1 MSQNQNQNQNQ
12 EHPQLP
18 PSNSV
23 SSETPE
29 LEKIFKEALGL
40 HQRGLLE
47 EARCLYQSVLEHLP
61 NHAGCLHLLGLVA
74 YQSSQFEEAA
84 SFISRAI
91 AQNPTE
97 AKFYADR
104 GVAYRKLKKVDL
116 ALKDYEKAQ
125 ELAPSFAQVHVYK
138 ANLYKE
144 TGDLVN
150 AAKSFEQA
158 CIIHPQDAK
167 TRFSLGNVEQTL
179 GFHGKA
185 SISFE
190 MAVALEP
197 TFADAYNNLG
207 VSLRALKELDKAALC
222 FEKAI
227 ELNPNSHAPHN
238 NLGLTYHDMRRFD
251 SAIESYKKA
260 VAIYPEY
267 FAAHNNLGQACISM
281 GQYQRATEY
290 LTRALQIQNAPEAY
304 TNRANAYA
312 SLLEFEKAL
321 EDLQSALSLDPEFR
335 LAHVNRSMLRLLL
348 GQFEAGW
355 PEYEWRLH
363 ESSVLKKAH
372 LNGKPRWHGTESL
385 QGKTILLTR
394 EQGFGDTLQFCR
406 YAQKVKSLG
415 ARVLLEVQKP
425 LHGLL
430 SALTGADAVYAD
442 GEVAEPFDY
451 FCPLLSLPLA
461 LGTNANNIPSGIA
474 DSFASNLSNNITSNS
489 TSNIPYLHADEQ
501 TIGKWREILGKPS
514 GKRIGLVFSGSP
526 THLNDANRSIEAKH
540 LIESLP
546 AGLEYICLQRELR
559 AEDEKTLEGAGVKFF
574 GEHIENFADTAALA
588 QLMNLVISV
597 DTSVAHLSGALGKP
611 TWVLLPALPDWRWML
626 QSSTTPWYSSVKLY
640 RQGKDRSWLP
650 VLEKVALDLKS
661 EFGLEQSKA
670 SQTVQE
676 GSFEHGLAL
685 HQNGQLAEAVKIYEQ
700 VLSQNSEHIQALH
713 FLGVIAYQNQNPTLA
728 VKLIGQSISLKPDYA
743 EAHCHLGLSFQSLEL
758 FDKAL
763 ESFDKAISINPN
775 FAQAHNNMGVVLQKL
790 KRFEDSCES
799 FRQAIRLEP
808 RTAGPHFNLANSLK
822 QVAQLP
828 QAIESYEKA
837 IEMEPS
843 YAQAYNN
850 KGVVL
855 KELGQLQR
863 AAISFV
869 RAYEIRPDY
878 AEAFNNHG
886 NTLKEL
892 GLHKDALE
900 SFEAAIKIRP
910 DLAEAYN
917 NKGFV
922 LQELERFEQALACY
936 DKAIEFKP
944 DFAQA
949 HGNRGNSLKKLS
961 RFEEALA
968 CYERAISLKPDYAEA
983 FYNMGVVNTELL
995 RLLEA
1000 SACYDKAISIDAS
1013 SVIVYRNR
1021 AMVNLMQGQFEGGW
1035 QDYEWRWKQSDVLPK
1050 LRQFD
1055 KPLWLGKE
1063 SLQKK
1068 TILIYAEQG
1077 LGDTIQFCRY
1087 AKSLAQLG
1095 CKVILEV
1102 PPSLMRLLHG
1112 LEGVFKLVSSE
1123 RLPGESALPHF
1134 DFHCPI
1140 MSLPLA
1146 FKTDLSSIP
1155 SPTPYLKGLEEK
1167 KVQWHGKLGAKSKK
1181 RIGLVWSGSTGHGND
1196 KSRSMG
1202 LRQMLEGL
1210 PAQFEYVS
1218 LQKEV
1223 REVDEHYLKQSGI
1236 KHFGAELEDFVD
1248 TAALCELMDVVI
1260 CVDTSVAH
1268 LSGALG
1274 CKTFIVLPYV
1284 PDWRWLVGRSDCPWY
1299 ESVKLFRQSSSRS
1312 WDSVLASLANDLLS
1326 HNG

>member
-1 MSQNQNQNQNQ
+1 
-12 EHPQLP
+12 
-18 PSNSV
+18 
-23 SSETPE
+23 
-29 LEKIFKEALGL
+29 
-40 HQRGLLE
+40 
-47 EARCLYQSVLEHLP
+47 
-61 NHAGCLHLLGLVA
+61 
-74 YQSSQFEEAA
+74 
-84 SFISRAI
+84 
-91 AQNPTE
+91 
-97 AKFYADR
+97 
-104 GVAYRKLKKVDL
+104 
-116 ALKDYEKAQ
+116 
-125 ELAPSFAQVHVYK
+125 
-138 ANLYKE
+138 
-144 TGDLVN
+144 
-150 AAKSFEQA
+150 
-158 CIIHPQDAK
+158 
-167 TRFSLGNVEQTL
+167 
-179 GFHGKA
+179 
-185 SISFE
+185 
-190 MAVALEP
+190 
-197 TFADAYNNLG
+197 
-207 VSLRALKELDKAALC
+207 
-222 FEKAI
+222 
-227 ELNPNSHAPHN
+227 
-238 NLGLTYHDMRRFD
+238 
-251 SAIESYKKA
+251 
-260 VAIYPEY
+260 
-267 FAAHNNLGQACISM
+267 
-281 GQYQRATEY
+281 
-290 LTRALQIQNAPEAY
+290 
-304 TNRANAYA
+304 
-312 SLLEFEKAL
+312 
-321 EDLQSALSLDPEFR
+321 
-335 LAHVNRSMLRLLL
+335 MLRLLL
-348 GQFEAGW
+348 GQFEEGW
-355 PEYEWRLH
+355 PEYEWRLQ
-363 ESSVLKKAH
+363 SSSTLKKAH
-372 LNGKPRWHGTESL
+372 LLGKMRWLGTQSL

-415 ARVLLEVQKP
+415 ARVVLEVQKP
-425 LHGLL
+425 LLGLL
-430 SALTGADAVYAD
+430 SALKWADAVYAD

-461 LGTNANNIPSGIA
+461 LGTNANNIPSGIS
-474 DSFASNLSNNITSNS
+474 DSFA
-489 TSNIPYLHADEQ
+489 SNIPYLHADEQ

-540 LIESLP
+540 LIGCLP

-559 AEDEKTLEGAGVKFF
+559 AEDEKTLEDAGVKFF
-574 GEHIENFADTAALA
+574 GEQLENFADTAALA
-588 QLMNLVISV
+588 QLMDLVISV

-626 QSSTTPWYSSVKLY
+626 QSSDSPWYSSVKLY
-640 RQGKDRSWLP
+640 RQGEDRQWLP

-661 EFGLEQSKA
+661 EFGLPQSKL

-676 GSFEHGLAL
+676 GGFEGGLTL

-700 VLSQNSEHIQALH
+700 VLSQNPEHIQALH
-713 FLGVIAYQNQNPTLA
+713 FLGVIAYQQHDPNRA
-728 VKLIGQSISLKPDYA
+728 VKLIGQAVSLMPDYA
-743 EAHCHLGLSFQSLEL
+743 EAHCHLGLSFQVLEL

-763 ESFDKAISINPN
+763 GSFDKAISINLS
-775 FAQAHNNMGVVLQKL
+775 FAQAHNNKGVVLQKL

-808 RTAGPHFNLANSLK
+808 RTAGHHFNLGNSLK

-837 IEMEPS
+837 IELEPS
-843 YAQAYNN
+843 FAQAYNN

-855 KELGQLQR
+855 KELGQLQM
-863 AAISFV
+863 AAISFGK
-869 RAYEIRPDY
+869 AYEIRPDY

-892 GLHKDALE
+892 GQHEDALH
-900 SFEAAIKIRP
+900 SFEAAIKTRP

-936 DKAIEFKP
+936 DKAIQIKP

-961 RFEEALA
+961 RFEEALV

-1000 SACYDKAISIDAS
+1000 ATCYDKAISIDES

-1021 AMVNLMQGQFEGGW
+1021 AMVNLMQGQFDGGW

-1050 LRQFD
+1050 LRHFD

-1063 SLQKK
+1063 SLQNK

-1102 PPSLMRLLHG
+1102 PPSLMKLLQG
-1112 LEGVFKLVSSE
+1112 LQGVFKLVSSE
-1123 RLPGESALPHF
+1123 STTVESALPHF

-1146 FKTDLSSIP
+1146 FKTDLASIP
-1155 SPTPYLKGLEEK
+1155 SPMPYLKGLEEK
-1167 KVQWHGKLGAKSKK
+1167 KVQWRGKLGAKSKK

-1196 KSRSMG
+1196 KSRSMS

-1223 REVDEHYLKQSGI
+1223 REVDEPYLKQSGL

-1248 TAALCELMDVVI
+1248 TAALCELMDLVI

-1268 LSGALG
+1268 LSAALG

-1299 ESVKLFRQSSSRS
+1299 ETVKLFRQSSSRS
-1312 WDSVLASLANDLLS
+1312 WDSVLENVAKELLS
-1326 HNG
+1326 LD

>member
-1 MSQNQNQNQNQ
+1 MSQEQDQNQ
-12 EHPQLP
+12 EHPQQPHSTSGL
-18 PSNSV
+18 
-23 SSETPE
+23 SETNE
-29 LEKIFKEALGL
+29 LEKIFKDALTL
-40 HQRGLLE
+40 HQGGQLGD
-47 EARCLYQSVLEHLP
+47 ARRLYLAVLEHLP

-74 YQSSQFEEAA
+74 YQSSEFEEAA
-84 SFISRAI
+84 CLISSAI
-91 AQNPTE
+91 AQNPAE

-104 GVAYRKLKKVDL
+104 GVAYRKLKSFDL
-116 ALKDYEKAQ
+116 ALQDYERAQ

-144 TGDLVN
+144 MGDLVN

-158 CIIHPQDAK
+158 CLINPQDAK

-185 SISFE
+185 SKSYE
-190 MAVALEP
+190 MAAALEP
-197 TFADAYNNLG
+197 TFADAYNNWG
-207 VSLRALKELDKAALC
+207 VSLRALKELDKAVLC

-227 ELNPNSHAPHN
+227 ALNPNSHAPHN

-260 VAIYPEY
+260 VAIYPDY

-290 LTRALQIQNAPEAY
+290 LTQALQIQNAPEAY

-312 SLLEFEKAL
+312 SLFEFEKAL

-355 PEYEWRLH
+355 PEYEWRLQ
-363 ESSVLKKAH
+363 SSSTLNKAH
-372 LNGKPRWHGTESL
+372 LLGKMRWLGTESL
-385 QGKTILLTR
+385 QGKTILLIR

-406 YAQKVKSLG
+406 YAQKVNSLG

-430 SALTGADAVYAD
+430 SRLTGADAVYAD

-461 LGTNANNIPSGIA
+461 FGTNES
-474 DSFASNLSNNITSNS
+474 SITSINPGINLGINS
-489 TSNIPYLHADEQ
+489 ISPAYLHADKEAL
-501 TIGKWREILGKPS
+501 GKWREILGKQTC
-514 GKRIGLVFSGSP
+514 KRIGLVFSGSP

-540 LIESLP
+540 LIASLP

-559 AEDEKTLEGAGVKFF
+559 DEDEKTLEGAGVKFF
-574 GEHIENFADTAALA
+574 GEQIENFADTAALA
-588 QLMNLVISV
+588 QLMDLVISV

-626 QSSTTPWYSSVKLY
+626 QSSTSPWYSSVKLY
-640 RQGKDRSWLP
+640 RQGKDRSWHS
-650 VLEKVALDLKS
+650 VLEKVVFDLKS

-670 SQTVQE
+670 SKAVQE
-676 GSFEHGLAL
+676 DSFEHGLAL

-728 VKLIGQSISLKPDYA
+728 VKLIGQAISIKPDYA
-743 EAHCHLGLSFQSLEL
+743 EAQCHLGLSFQALEL

-775 FAQAHNNMGVVLQKL
+775 FAQAHNNKGVVLQKL
-790 KRFEDSCES
+790 TRFEDSCES

-808 RTAGPHFNLANSLK
+808 KTAGPHFNLGNSLK

-892 GLHKDALE
+892 GQHEDALE

-936 DKAIEFKP
+936 DKAIRIKP

-1021 AMVNLMQGQFEGGW
+1021 AMVNLMLGQFEGGW

-1050 LRQFD
+1050 VRQFD

-1063 SLQKK
+1063 SLQNK

-1102 PPSLMRLLHG
+1102 PPSLMRLLQG

-1123 RLPGESALPHF
+1123 SLPGESALPHF

-1167 KVQWHGKLGAKSKK
+1167 KVQWRGKLGTKSKK

-1223 REVDEHYLKQSGI
+1223 REVDEPHLKQSDI
-1236 KHFGAELEDFVD
+1236 QHFGAELEDFVD

-1284 PDWRWLVGRSDCPWY
+1284 PDWRWLVGRSDSPWY